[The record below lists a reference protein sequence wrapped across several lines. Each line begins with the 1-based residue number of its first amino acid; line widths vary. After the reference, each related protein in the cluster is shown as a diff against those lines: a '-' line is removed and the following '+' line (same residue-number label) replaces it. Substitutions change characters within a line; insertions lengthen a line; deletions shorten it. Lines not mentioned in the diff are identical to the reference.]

1 MWLSRSWGGSLQARR
16 ATDGHPL
23 PLAEPM
29 RHGGAPPSCCCLTW
43 SQPAASPDVPQVH
56 ARWGRGPARPGP
68 ESPGGRRCFCLGAS
82 SATFP
87 MATSAHLWERA
98 TTLPRC
104 CRARLARHWSSGQS
118 PLPPLHHH
126 SLSLEKPPRPH
137 CPLRHHAPPAA
148 AHEPSLVLTR
158 PIRSDHGCG
167 GWVTQEPLAKPR
179 PSATQC
185 HVLPSP
191 PGVCHFVNLP
201 EMEHGEQIAWGS
213 CCSLLSP
220 AQQCTGDD
228 QRLPE
233 ARVYEFTKHSV
244 PALQREAGWWPPFH
258 SPDHVLGH
266 FWKRWAC
273 LCFCGHTLVHQGTG
287 IKGGKGPSPSVAAAE
302 GERSRTT
309 DTASCQRQL
318 SPGVCWEACGSL
330 SIFSLVFLSF
340 LGAFKS
346 S

>member
-1 MWLSRSWGGSLQARR
+1 MAQQELGRQPPGQESHRWPPAAPGRAHATRRSPTLLLLPDLEPASRQPRR
-16 ATDGHPL
+16 APGARTMGTGPRSARPREPRRTPLLLFGCLQRHFPDGDLSSSVGACNNSAPL
-23 PLAEPM
+23 LP
-29 RHGGAPPSCCCLTW
+29 GATSQALELRPKPPPSSAP
-43 SQPAASPDVPQVH
+43 SQSFLGETTPAALP
-56 ARWGRGPARPGP
+56 
-68 ESPGGRRCFCLGAS
+68 
-82 SATFP
+82 SA
-87 MATSAHLWERA
+87 
-98 TTLPRC
+98 
-104 CRARLARHWSSGQS
+104 
-118 PLPPLHHH
+118 
-126 SLSLEKPPRPH
+126 
-137 CPLRHHAPPAA
+137 APCAPAA